1 MVSATQAKAKQ
12 LGLDNVRCTVRDFVQ
27 DGTGLPSAS
36 VEYAMLF
43 NILHSEN
50 PLGLLQEARRILQP
64 HGRLAVIQWNPDPT
78 TPRGRT

>member
-64 HGRLAVIQWNPDPT
+64 HGRLAVI
-78 TPRGRT
+78 